1 MFARIGCR
9 SLLALIVM
17 CSSLGEA
24 QTGSTAVIPMG
35 AVPTE
40 GFAGLPGEGSSAITG
55 APFCA
60 EVVTT
65 RTQTLADGN
74 RLQNK
79 RSDHVCRDSKGRTRR
94 ETSPTVTPATEP
106 SAVQAVRS
114 IVIFDPSANLVINL
128 CPVQHKAI
136 ERPTR
141 ISMRP
146 AIPRTLTPSGRPTR
160 QQVPKNDTHVT
171 TRAGDDVVE
180 ENLGEDSVHGVV
192 AKGTKIT
199 RTIPAGHMGNDI
211 SFMIVTERWY
221 SEDLKTVMRLK
232 QTDPR
237 VGETS
242 SEVTNIVPGEPDASL
257 FQIPADYKVEE
268 LQRASAPNR

>member
-1 MFARIGCR
+1 MFARIVCR
-9 SLLALIVM
+9 FLLALVVM

-24 QTGSTAVIPMG
+24 QTGSTGVISMG

-40 GFAGLPGEGSSAITG
+40 GFAGLPGEGPSAIVG

-60 EVVTT
+60 DVVTT

-94 ETSPTVTPATEP
+94 ETTPTVTPDTEP
-106 SAVQAVRS
+106 SAVQTVRS

-128 CPVQHKAI
+128 YPVQHKAI

-141 ISMRP
+141 ISIRP
-146 AIPRTLTPSGRPTR
+146 VVPGTLTPSSGPTW
-160 QQVPKNDTHVT
+160 QQVPKNNTHVT

-180 ENLGEDSVHGVV
+180 ENLGEDSMHGVV

-199 RTIPAGHMGNDI
+199 RTIPAAHMGNELP
-211 SFMIVTERWY
+211 FMIVTERWY
-221 SEDLKTVMRLK
+221 SDDLKTVMRVK

-242 SEVTNIVPGEPDASL
+242 TEVMNVVPGEPDASL
-257 FQIPADYKVEE
+257 FQISADYKVEE
-268 LQRASAPNR
+268 LQRAPAPNR